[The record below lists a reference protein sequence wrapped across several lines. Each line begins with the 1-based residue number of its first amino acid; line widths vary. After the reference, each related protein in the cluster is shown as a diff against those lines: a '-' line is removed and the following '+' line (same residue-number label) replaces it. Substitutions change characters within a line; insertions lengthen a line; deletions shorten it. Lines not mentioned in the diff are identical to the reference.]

1 MINLIR
7 ILDIS
12 RLISDNQKFKSI
24 KIIFIML
31 GAFFGARKLFI
42 LIY

>member
-1 MINLIR
+1 VINLIH
-7 ILDIS
+7 ILDIF
-12 RLISDNQKFKSI
+12 RLISDNQKFKTT

-31 GAFFGARKLFI
+31 GAFSGARKLFI